1 MRFDSMAINSTK
13 PETLVLTNDFRMR
26 FSCFEP
32 ERTKRFPQN
41 FAVQSSRV
49 PEEVT
54 PSTRCVSLN
63 AVGALCPRVYTAVDV
78 DKIAPI
84 HPQLCVMSCHYFI
97 RFLSFL
103 PSIPSLLPSILSSLL
118 PFLFLFF
125 PLNSLLDAFS
135 CSCCF
140 LFCSVVRFSLYYG
153 SLFLSDVLS

>member
-63 AVGALCPRVYTAVDV
+63 AVGAFCPRVYTAVDV

-84 HPQLCVMSCHYFI
+84 HPQLCVLSLFHSVSLFPS
-97 RFLSFL
+97 FDSFPPSFHSVFFTSFL
-103 PSIPSLLPSILSSLL
+103 VSVFS
-118 PFLFLFF
+118 FEFF
-125 PLNSLLDAFS
+125 A
-135 CSCCF
+135 
-140 LFCSVVRFSLYYG
+140 
-153 SLFLSDVLS
+153 